1 MQCLRRRK
9 IGQRKS
15 GRGAENKLREV
26 QKEKIV
32 PVKMCDKIPA
42 DYESLEEKAET
53 QNNMALVVEAIS
65 KEIVVGS

>member
-1 MQCLRRRK
+1 M
-9 IGQRKS
+9 
-15 GRGAENKLREV
+15 
-26 QKEKIV
+26 QKEKII

-65 KEIVVGS
+65 KEIVVWS